1 MWRFGQSARAEH
13 RASEGLAPSR
23 KLGQN
28 VLIWIE
34 GTLLVSGLTLAAI
47 YGAAR
52 IESYVASRDALKKF
66 AAMETSSDS
75 RGRNIEETAP
85 FGNVSSASE
94 TINLPEINF
103 SLWGDGRVKAYK
115 ESVGKE
121 SEAPLAVLR
130 VPKIHLEVP
139 LFEGTDDLALNHGV
153 GRIAGTARP
162 GEEGNI
168 GIAGHRDGFFRGL
181 KDLVV
186 GDAIELRTLRGT
198 DTYIVDQIQIVKP
211 DKIEVL
217 QPRPVSSLTLVTCY
231 PFYFLG
237 SAPQRYIV
245 TASLSREINGEAEN
259 LKLSRPSTASNS
271 IRRKEMNNVSKK
283 TSVLT
288 KGVSVIVL
296 AMAAFGTSLAQD
308 STVTTIQH
316 GPSSFDTQVKNAE
329 VVYVE
334 GNDLV
339 LKLENGRVEHLV
351 VPDSDRFTIDGNEVS
366 VHELV
371 PGTRLTQTITTATT
385 PRYISSVRTIEG
397 KVWHVNAPRSVI
409 LTLPDNTN
417 QVFIV
422 PNHAKFTIDGREK
435 TVFDLKKGMKIK
447 ATIGTDD
454 QHTVIEQSKFAFG
467 QAPPVVATPR
477 EVGVL
482 LFLTP
487 SRPQVT
493 LASAE
498 QPAEMLPETGS
509 SLPLM
514 GLMGTLAMAMSL
526 GLRAVRRTRTI
537 YRTI

>member
-1 MWRFGQSARAEH
+1 MWRLGKTRDSERRATEGRAE
-13 RASEGLAPSR
+13 SR
-23 KLGQN
+23 TLRQN

-34 GTLLVSGLTLAAI
+34 GVLLVSGLTLAAI

-52 IESYVASRDALKKF
+52 IESYVASRDALKNF
-66 AAMETSSDS
+66 EAMETSSDS
-75 RGRNIEETAP
+75 RGRNLDEPAP
-85 FGNVSSASE
+85 SADVSSVPEAME
-94 TINLPEINF
+94 LPEVDF
-103 SLWGDGRVKAYK
+103 SLWGDGRVKGYK
-115 ESVGKE
+115 QSVRKPP
-121 SEAPLAVLR
+121 STPLAVLR
-130 VPKIHLEVP
+130 IPKIRLEVP

-162 GEEGNI
+162 GEQGNI

-181 KDLVV
+181 KDVVV
-186 GDAIELRTLRGT
+186 GDAIELKTLRGT
-198 DTYIVDQIQIVKP
+198 DTYIVDQIRIVKP
-211 DKIEVL
+211 NAIEVL
-217 QPRPVSSLTLVTCY
+217 QPQPASSLTLVTCY

-237 SAPQRYIV
+237 RAPQRYIV
-245 TASLSREINGEAEN
+245 TASLSGEINGKAEN
-259 LKLSRPSTASNS
+259 LKLSSSSTASNS
-271 IRRKEMNNVSKK
+271 IRRKNMNNVSRKAN
-283 TSVLT
+283 VLT

-296 AMAAFGTSLAQD
+296 AMMALGTSLAQD
-308 STVTTIQH
+308 STVTTVQH

-339 LKLENGRVEHLV
+339 LKLENGGVEHLV

-371 PGTRLTQTITTATT
+371 PGTKLTQIITTTTT
-385 PRYISSVRTIEG
+385 PRYISSIRTIEG
-397 KVWHVNAPRSVI
+397 KVWHVNSPRSVI

-417 QVFIV
+417 QAFNV
-422 PNHAKFTIDGREK
+422 PNHAKFTINGERK

-447 ATIGTDD
+447 ATIATDD

-467 QAPPVVATPR
+467 QAPPVLTPR

-498 QPAEMLPETGS
+498 QPAETLPETGS
-509 SLPLM
+509 LLPLM
-514 GLMGTLAMAMSL
+514 GLLGTLAITLSL
-526 GLRAVRRTRTI
+526 GLRAVRRTRAI
-537 YRTI
+537 